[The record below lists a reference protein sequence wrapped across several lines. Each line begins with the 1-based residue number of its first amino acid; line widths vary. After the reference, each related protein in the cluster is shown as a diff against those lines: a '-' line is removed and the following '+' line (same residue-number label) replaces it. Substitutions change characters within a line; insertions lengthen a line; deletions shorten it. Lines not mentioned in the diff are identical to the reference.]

1 MGNNKKKKEIISRL
15 EKTNQINL
23 KDKENQLTIIKKQE
37 ITIKELKNKSLKNLV
52 QIGFI
57 ESNLFLT

>member
-1 MGNNKKKKEIISRL
+1 MGNNKKKKEIISHL
-15 EKTNQINL
+15 EKTNQIKL

-37 ITIKELKNKSLKNLV
+37 IKIKELKNKSLKNLV

-57 ESNLFLT
+57 ESNLFFT